1 MGMRLIVIGIFLFVS
16 THLCAQD
23 TSKSWMDTLTFND
36 TIGPLAFQSKSIDLG
51 ARDSLP
57 QKITRYFIYLADTPA
72 TITRALTS
80 DPHFICDYPNEIL
93 EKGKVY
99 EFTICFA
106 NRGYGP
112 MKKRLGFQFDRG
124 ECIYFDLIAWINLPW
139 GW

>member
-1 MGMRLIVIGIFLFVS
+1 MRQAFIGILMLFAS
-16 THLCAQD
+16 ASLSAQD
-23 TSKSWMDTLTFND
+23 MSKLWMDTLTFND
-36 TIGPLAFQSKSIDLG
+36 TIGSLAFQSKTIDLG

-57 QKITRYFIYLADTPA
+57 QKITRYFIYLADTPT
-72 TITRALTS
+72 TITKALTS
-80 DPHFICDYPNEIL
+80 DPHFICDYPKGIL

-106 NRGYGP
+106 NRSYGP
-112 MKKRLGFQFDRG
+112 MNKRLGFQFENG